1 MSAGYFL
8 YDWIFCTLFS
18 GNGILENLHHLAT
31 LVGLLAGIVYA
42 LLPSHSFP
50 PQIPDFR
57 CHQIQPQRRRAVRL
71 SPHGRVVQPLHAR
84 ALHLPQPCRGHPQAL
99 SLRVS
104 SDALELIDLINNRKL
119 TVVNVLRRNNE
130 VLFALFYFIGR
141 ILFGTWLVYV
151 AENLQTLPVLKEVKY
166 CDTLMQ
172 LPDAL
177 IRNVAAACESGC
189 VRCDVGRCCCRADV
203 RVVHPSCAG
212 LWIVLVVWFKTIAV
226 GVSKVRTPS
235 LITPQ
240 RLTPP
245 SEAEEKQGQI
255 RLMHQRF
262 QPSSSALTPLCPTNT
277 CKLFAS
283 RRERLSNTR
292 NRMMLFTHDELFIYS
307 PPPRRLRH
315 PS

>member
-1 MSAGYFL
+1 M
-8 YDWIFCTLFS
+8 
-18 GNGILENLHHLAT
+18 
-31 LVGLLAGIVYA
+31 
-42 LLPSHSFP
+42 
-50 PQIPDFR
+50 
-57 CHQIQPQRRRAVRL
+57 
-71 SPHGRVVQPLHAR
+71 
-84 ALHLPQPCRGHPQAL
+84 
-99 SLRVS
+99 
-104 SDALELIDLINNRKL
+104 
-119 TVVNVLRRNNE
+119 
-130 VLFALFYFIGR
+130 LFALFYFLGR

-262 QPSSSALTPLCPTNT
+262 QPSSSAQPTPVNSLHLGASACLT
-277 CKLFAS
+277 
-283 RRERLSNTR
+283 RE
-292 NRMMLFTHDELFIYS
+292 IA
-307 PPPRRLRH
+307 
-315 PS
+315 